1 MGTLRSPFASAVLS
15 AGALQLDTAAMALSG
30 PAGTCTVPHGA
41 FTLLRALMERPGQVM
56 TMEQLVKACWPD
68 PEQEPG
74 NAEAAVKTRVLRA
87 REVIEQIGASGK
99 MLRSVYGAGYTI
111 DGEPRTVRT
120 LTPEQDVALERLLA
134 THPDAALVAAFAAQ
148 APGVTL

>member
-1 MGTLRSPFASAVLS
+1 MGALRPPSASAILS
-15 AGALQLDTAAMALSG
+15 VGVLQLDTAAMALSG

-56 TMEQLVKACWPD
+56 SMEQLVKACWPE

-87 REVIEQIGASGK
+87 REVIDQVGASGK
-99 MLRSVYGAGYTI
+99 LLRSIYGAGYAVEGT
-111 DGEPRTVRT
+111 PHVVRVF
-120 LTPEQDVALERLLA
+120 TPEQASTLEQLLA
-134 THPDAALVAAFAAQ
+134 THPDAALVAAFATQ
-148 APGVTL
+148 APGATL